1 MLTCHPRNKTG
12 CWPLPSLDY
21 NEAELSSPPAMAVRL
36 CPLWICT
43 IASEG
48 PLIGRHVP
56 LQSLIFNVLLSPGPP
71 AHGQL
76 TLPFWGYMGTSDDF
90 CDTCGYSGLFQF
102 YVPTTENLSPKTS
115 GLTLRSVWSTPLQ
128 DIHMALHEAHLVLC

>member
-1 MLTCHPRNKTG
+1 MSSSEENWMLTFAFIGPQWGLVILTSSHGCKTVPSESA
-12 CWPLPSLDY
+12 PL
-21 NEAELSSPPAMAVRL
+21 
-36 CPLWICT
+36 T
-43 IASEG
+43 SEG

-56 LQSLIFNVLLSPGPP
+56 LRSLIFNVLLSPGPP

-76 TLPFWGYMGTSDDF
+76 TLPFWGYMGNSDDF

-102 YVPTTENLSPKTS
+102 YVPTTENLSPKTP

-128 DIHMALHEAHLVLC
+128 DIPMALHEAHLVLC